1 MSLTIIVPVYNEESR
16 VLQALKLIRN
26 CKFVDQVIVI
36 NDGSNDDTKIIVEK
50 FVSENKR
57 FTLINHE
64 INQGKGKAIRTA
76 LNACSSEFIAIQDA
90 DLEYDPQELK
100 KLLEPISLGLAD
112 VVYGSRF
119 IGSEFGSVH
128 LYWHSVA
135 NKCLT
140 NLINFFTNLNL
151 TDMEVCQKVFSNS
164 LVGKIRLKENRFGI
178 EPELTAKFARA
189 GAKFC
194 EVGITYKGRTYTE
207 GKKIRWR
214 DGVRAIYCIILYSL
228 MPKRFWLHK

>member
-1 MSLTIIVPVYNEESR
+1 M
-16 VLQALKLIRN
+16 IRD
-26 CKFVDQVIVI
+26 CEFMDQVIVI
-36 NDGSNDDTKIIVEK
+36 NDGSNDGTKIIVEK

-57 FTLINHE
+57 FALINHE
-64 INQGKGKAIRTA
+64 INQGKGAAIRTGI
-76 LNACSSEFIAIQDA
+76 NACSTEFIAIQDA

-100 KLLEPISLGLAD
+100 KLLEPINLGIAD

-119 IGSEFGSVH
+119 IGSEFKHVH

-140 NLINFFTNLNL
+140 HLINFFGNLNL
-151 TDMEVCQKVFSNS
+151 TDMEVCQKIFSKS
-164 LVGKIRLKENRFGI
+164 LVGKITLKENRFGI
-178 EPELTAKFARA
+178 EPELTAKLARA

-194 EVGITYKGRTYTE
+194 EVGITYKGRTYSE

-214 DGVRAIYCIILYSL
+214 DGFRAIYCVILYSFI
-228 MPKRFWLHK
+228 PKKFWLHK